1 MLWQLSSNIS
11 MKDKDMQTTKDFLD
25 NDIYLGIIKELG
37 VDNFTQDL
45 QSVEIEE
52 LKNRLKQRQFLLEG
66 FNCKVL

>member
-1 MLWQLSSNIS
+1 

>member
-1 MLWQLSSNIS
+1 METIKEL
-11 MKDKDMQTTKDFLD
+11 LD

-52 LKNRLKQRQFLLEG
+52 LKID
-66 FNCKVL
+66 